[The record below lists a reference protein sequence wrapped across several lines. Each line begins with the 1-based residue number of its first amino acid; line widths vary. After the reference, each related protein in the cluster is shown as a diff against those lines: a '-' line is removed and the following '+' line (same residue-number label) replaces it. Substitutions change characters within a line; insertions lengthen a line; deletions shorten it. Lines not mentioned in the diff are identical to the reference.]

1 MSADGTRADEV
12 LPVLLVTSDDQHEK
26 SLRAILDGISHA
38 IYRVL
43 SCGEALRLID
53 GLKPAVVLVE
63 ADLPTGNWKRLL
75 DRALNLPHSP
85 QLIVFSYFADDR
97 LWAEVLNL
105 GGYDVLAT
113 PFESEEVL
121 RTVSSASD
129 ARARHLA
136 TRSGKSAAAA

>member
-12 LPVLLVTSDDQHEK
+12 LPLLLVTSDDQHEK
-26 SLRAILDGISHA
+26 SLRAIFDGTSHA
-38 IYRVL
+38 TYRVL
-43 SCGEALRLID
+43 SCSEALRLLD
-53 GLKPAVVLVE
+53 DLRPGVVLVE

-85 QLIVFSYFADDR
+85 QLIVFSCFADDR
-97 LWAEVLNL
+97 LWAEVLDL

-113 PFESEEVL
+113 PFETEEVL

-129 ARARHLA
+129 ARARKLA
-136 TRSGKSAAAA
+136 AKSGKSTAAA